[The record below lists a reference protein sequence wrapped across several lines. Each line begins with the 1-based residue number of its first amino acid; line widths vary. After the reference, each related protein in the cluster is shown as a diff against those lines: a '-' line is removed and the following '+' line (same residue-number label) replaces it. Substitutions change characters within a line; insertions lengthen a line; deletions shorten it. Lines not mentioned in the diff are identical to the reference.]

1 LKTEFPIIVV
11 GGKRNDWLEEMGILR
26 IVGIMAMTLGWAF
39 FTKTLMASPAPNAT
53 PNKSAAVNG
62 TAVQRR
68 SPVNAEARIHAH
80 DPMRLHWQLRDPSLP
95 ENVADSPA
103 SFNAGSAVWLTL
115 SAPVILAPAAAESQ
129 DVIFYHSDHLGSA
142 TVMTDRDGA
151 LVQETAYYPF
161 GDVRH
166 SHEPIIVT
174 RPPYGFTEKEQ
185 DAESNLQY
193 FEARYRAG
201 MLARFISPDPKF
213 ANPAML
219 PSGELAAFLSR
230 PQKGNAYAY
239 ALNNPLVNTDPTG
252 LDEETQVARA
262 VVEGIRQV
270 NAKTGAFKEVI
281 KTYETPAVHW
291 IFVDDQ
297 STVKLENDRPPRW
310 SDGGRRYAPARLNG
324 RPEDLIK
331 PQYSFPD
338 ADEWETLPKSDKA
351 AHEDAF
357 ARAEDLAV
365 EQYREI
371 EVAGER
377 LRESLEKE
385 NRFLPL
391 MD

>member
-1 LKTEFPIIVV
+1 MLCGVAPSWVLTA
-11 GGKRNDWLEEMGILR
+11 N
-26 IVGIMAMTLGWAF
+26 
-39 FTKTLMASPAPNAT
+39 SQSNAPN
-53 PNKSAAVNG
+53 SDAALANG
-62 TAVQRR
+62 GAVQPR
-68 SPVNAEARIHAH
+68 STVDFEPRIHAH

-95 ENVADSPA
+95 ENVGDAAVP
-103 SFNAGSAVWLTL
+103 FNSGSAIWLTL
-115 SAPVILAPAAAESQ
+115 PAPVTMVPAAAESQ
-129 DVIFYHSDHLGSA
+129 DVIFYHGDHLGSA

-151 LVQETAYYPF
+151 LVRETAYYPF

-166 SHEPIIVT
+166 SHEHIVVT

-213 ANPAML
+213 ANPTML
-219 PSGELAAFLSR
+219 PSEELAAFLSR

-297 STVKLENDRPPRW
+297 STVKLEKDRPPRW
-310 SDGGRRYAPARLNG
+310 SDGGRRYPPARPNG

-338 ADEWETLPKSDKA
+338 VDEWETLPKSDKA